1 VSRLVGLWEGMPMA
15 TRALQ
20 VEWKSHPTPDGR
32 ERLARAV
39 CWVIEHAGPRAPPAP
54 VPADEDAEEPMA
66 EAEQEE
72 VRR

>member
-1 VSRLVGLWEGMPMA
+1 MA

-39 CWVIEHAGPRAPPAP
+39 GWVIEHAGPHPPPTPA
-54 VPADEDAEEPMA
+54 PADEDAEEPMA

-72 VRR
+72 ENR